1 MKTLKNSL
9 LLLLLLTFSSAS
21 AQENDFQ
28 SWYLV
33 TINKKIIKKTSLSFK
48 SGLRLRENSSLYSR
62 HFFDSRIRRN
72 FNKKFSYALGIRY
85 SHKKLFDSNFLNVYR
100 FYSDFRYKNKFTK
113 RLRYSIRN
121 RFQIQGVKNNYDMLF
136 RQKLS
141 LSYNIK
147 KTKLTPNISSEYF
160 LSFDESINKLRHTF
174 SFSHPLGKNID
185 FELAYRIQQEFYVIN
200 PQTLFIFEGRL
211 SYDL

>member
-1 MKTLKNSL
+1 MKTLTNS

-48 SGLRLRENSSLYSR
+48 SGLRLRENTSLYSR
-62 HFFDSRIRRN
+62 HFFDSRIRKN

-85 SHKKLFDSNFLNVYR
+85 SHKKSFDSNFLNVYR
-100 FYSDFRYKNKFTK
+100 FYSDFRYKNKFIK

-121 RFQIQGVKNNYDMLF
+121 RFQIQGAKNNYYMLF

-160 LSFDESINKLRHTF
+160 LPFDVGINKLRHTF
-174 SFSHPLGKNID
+174 SFSHPLSKNID
-185 FELAYRIQQEFYVIN
+185 FELAYRIQHEFYVTN

>member
-1 MKTLKNSL
+1 MKKVKNSL
-9 LLLLLLTFSSAS
+9 LLLILTFSSAL

-33 TINKKIIKKTSLSFK
+33 TINKKIIKKTSFSIK

-72 FNKKFSYALGIRY
+72 LNKKYSLALGIRY
-85 SHKKLFDSNFLNVYR
+85 SHKKSYDSNYFNVYR

-121 RFQIQGVKNNYDMLF
+121 RFQMQGIRYNYDMLL
-136 RQKLS
+136 RQKLT

-160 LSFDESINKLRHTF
+160 LPFDEGINKLRHTF
-174 SFSHPLGKNID
+174 SFSHPLNKNID
-185 FELAYRIQQEFYVIN
+185 FELAYRIQQEFYVNN